1 MSDLKT
7 KQIFSE
13 PLQGSLETPS
23 LTAQQQF
30 NAQEKFVPMNMEE
43 PAEEALEVELDTII
57 RPSKGRKWFAGG
69 LFATFSGLVAWQAID
84 SMVQAIQHS
93 DWLSLGWV
101 GFISALAT
109 LGLGAIAKELW
120 KLRRLRQHFSVQEQ
134 AQILMENDAVGQG
147 QVFCEQIAKQG
158 KVDKQGYQRW
168 LSALNSSHSDAEI
181 LDLYDALV
189 VGEQDKQASQIVT
202 RYATEAAALV
212 AISPL
217 AIADMLLVAWRN
229 FSMVDQLAKV
239 YGVELGYWSR
249 IKLFKAVLLNMA
261 LAGASELAVDA
272 SVDLFSMDLAGRLSA
287 RAGQGV
293 GVGILTARLGI
304 KAVGLLR
311 PLPWHPDRQLKLSA
325 VRKQV
330 VSKVA
335 ALLAK

>member
-7 KQIFSE
+7 KQIFNE
-13 PLQGSLETPS
+13 PLQGSIETPTF
-23 LTAQQQF
+23 TAQQQF
-30 NAQEKFVPMNMEE
+30 SAQEKFVPMSVEE
-43 PAEEALEVELDTII
+43 PAEELEAQIDTII

-69 LFATFSGLVAWQAID
+69 LFAAFSGLVALQAVD
-84 SMVQAIQHS
+84 SVVQAIQS
-93 DWLSLGWV
+93 ADWLSLGWA
-101 GFISALAT
+101 GFVSALAT
-109 LGLGAIAKELW
+109 LGLGAIGKELW

-134 AQILMENDAVGQG
+134 AQALMEKDAVGQG
-147 QVFCEQIAKQG
+147 QAFCQQIAKEG

-168 LSALNSSHSDAEI
+168 QSALNSSHSDAEI
-181 LDLYDALV
+181 IDLYDALV
-189 VGEQDKQASQIVT
+189 VAEQDKQASQIVT

-249 IKLFKAVLLNMA
+249 VKLFKAVLLNMA

-272 SVDLFSMDLAGRLSA
+272 SVDLFSMDIAGRVSA

>member
-13 PLQGSLETPS
+13 PLQGSVETP
-23 LTAQQQF
+23 TFTVQQQF
-30 NAQEKFVPMNMEE
+30 SAQEKFVPMSVEE
-43 PAEEALEVELDTII
+43 SSEALEAQIDTII
-57 RPSKGRKWFAGG
+57 HPNKGRKWFAGG
-69 LFATFSGLVAWQAID
+69 LFAAFSGLVAWQAID
-84 SMVQAIQHS
+84 SVVKAIQS
-93 DWLSLGWV
+93 ADWLSLGWA
-101 GFISALAT
+101 GFVSVLAT
-109 LGLGAIAKELW
+109 LGLGAIGKELW

-134 AQILMENDAVGQG
+134 AQALVDKDAVGQG
-147 QVFCEQIAKQG
+147 QAFCQQIAKEGQ
-158 KVDKQGYQRW
+158 VDKQGYQRW
-168 LSALNSSHSDAEI
+168 QSALNSSHSDAEI
-181 LDLYDALV
+181 IDLYDALV
-189 VGEQDKQASQIVT
+189 VAEQDKQASQIVT

-249 IKLFKAVLLNMA
+249 VKLFKAVLLNMA

-272 SVDLFSMDLAGRLSA
+272 SVDLFSMDLAGRVSA

-335 ALLAK
+335 AMIAK

>member
-13 PLQGSLETPS
+13 PLQASLETPS

-30 NAQEKFVPMNMEE
+30 SAQEKFVPMNIEE
-43 PAEEALEVELDTII
+43 PAEEALEADLDTII

-69 LFATFSGLVAWQAID
+69 LFAAFSGLVAWQVID
-84 SMVQAIQHS
+84 SVVQAIQHS

-101 GFISALAT
+101 GFVSALAM

-147 QVFCEQIAKQG
+147 QAFCEQIAKQG

-168 LSALNSSHSDAEI
+168 LSALSSSHSDADI

-189 VGEQDKQASQIVT
+189 VAEQDKQASQIVT

-249 IKLFKAVLLNMA
+249 IKLFKAVLRNMA

-311 PLPWHPDRQLKLSA
+311 PLPWHPDRQLKLSS

>member
-1 MSDLKT
+1 M
-7 KQIFSE
+7 
-13 PLQGSLETPS
+13 G
-23 LTAQQQF
+23 
-30 NAQEKFVPMNMEE
+30 
-43 PAEEALEVELDTII
+43 
-57 RPSKGRKWFAGG
+57 
-69 LFATFSGLVAWQAID
+69 
-84 SMVQAIQHS
+84 
-93 DWLSLGWV
+93 

-134 AQILMENDAVGQG
+134 AQILMENDAVCQG
-147 QVFCEQIAKQG
+147 QAFCEQIAKQG

-261 LAGASELAVDA
+261 LAGRVNWLLMPAWICFPWTWPDA
-272 SVDLFSMDLAGRLSA
+272 FLPVQGRGRRGYS
-287 RAGQGV
+287 
-293 GVGILTARLGI
+293 
-304 KAVGLLR
+304 
-311 PLPWHPDRQLKLSA
+311 DRTFGH
-325 VRKQV
+325 
-330 VSKVA
+330 
-335 ALLAK
+335 

>member
-13 PLQGSLETPS
+13 PLQGSVETP
-23 LTAQQQF
+23 TFTVQQQF
-30 NAQEKFVPMNMEE
+30 SAQEKFVPMSVEE
-43 PAEEALEVELDTII
+43 SSEALEAQIDTII
-57 RPSKGRKWFAGG
+57 RPNKGRKWFAGG
-69 LFATFSGLVAWQAID
+69 LFAAFSGLVAWQAID
-84 SMVQAIQHS
+84 SVVKAIQS
-93 DWLSLGWV
+93 ADWLSLGWA
-101 GFISALAT
+101 GFVSALAT
-109 LGLGAIAKELW
+109 LGLGAIGKELW

-134 AQILMENDAVGQG
+134 AQALMDKDAVGQG
-147 QVFCEQIAKQG
+147 QAFCQQIAKEGQ
-158 KVDKQGYQRW
+158 VDKQGYQRW
-168 LSALNSSHSDAEI
+168 QSALNSSHSDAEI
-181 LDLYDALV
+181 IDLYDALV
-189 VGEQDKQASQIVT
+189 VAEQDKQASQIVT

-249 IKLFKAVLLNMA
+249 VKLFKAVLLNMA

-272 SVDLFSMDLAGRLSA
+272 SVDLFSMDLAGRVSA

-311 PLPWHPDRQLKLSA
+311 PLPWRPDRQLKLSS

-335 ALLAK
+335 AMIAK

>member
-30 NAQEKFVPMNMEE
+30 SAQENFVPISIEDE
-43 PAEEALEVELDTII
+43 SSEVFEQQIDAII
-57 RPSKGRKWFAGG
+57 RPNKGRKWFAGG
-69 LFATFSGLVAWQAID
+69 LFTVFSGLVAWQAVD
-84 SMVQAIQHS
+84 SIAQAVQSA
-93 DWLSLGWV
+93 DWLSLGWA
-101 GFISALAT
+101 GFMSALAT
-109 LGLGAIAKELW
+109 LGLGAIGKELW

-134 AQILMENDAVGQG
+134 AQVLINRDAVGQG
-147 QVFCEQIAKQG
+147 ESFCRQLATQG
-158 KVDKQGYQRW
+158 AIDNQGYQRW
-168 LSALNSSHSDAEI
+168 QMALNTSHSDAEI

-189 VGEQDKQASQIVT
+189 VAEQDKQASQIVS